1 MNYLVALA
9 VTALLAAGATA
20 CQSGQSA
27 PTADG
32 GVRIVYVRL
41 DSLVK
46 LYDYHKEMSTK
57 YEESAKKA
65 EAELVLGQQNLQ
77 AEYDVI
83 QRAAPSL
90 SKLELERAQMDFQRI
105 QNNYQM
111 LEQQKTGELQ
121 QIEMAINE
129 TVKEQV
135 DKAIEAM
142 KGEEQI
148 DLVFIYETNILYG
161 SEGLDYTLKLAEYLN
176 KLPKPEAKDADKVGG
191 AKK

>member
-1 MNYLVALA
+1 MNHLVALA
-9 VTALLAAGATA
+9 AAALLAAGASA

-27 PTADG
+27 PTAEG

-65 EAELVLGQQNLQ
+65 EAELVRGQQNLQ

-90 SKLELERAQMDFQRI
+90 SKVELERAQMDFQRI

-111 LEQQKTGELQ
+111 LEQQKSGELQ
-121 QIEMAINE
+121 QIELAINE

-148 DLVFIYETNILYG
+148 DLVLIYETNILYG
-161 SEGLDYTLKLAEYLN
+161 SDDLDYTVKLAEYLN
-176 KLPKPEAKDADKVGG
+176 KLPKPEAKDGDKVGG

>member
-1 MNYLVALA
+1 MKNLVALA
-9 VTALLAAGATA
+9 AAALLAAGATA

-65 EAELVLGQQNLQ
+65 EAELVRGQQNLQ

-90 SKLELERAQMDFQRI
+90 SKVELERAQMDFQRI

-111 LEQQKTGELQ
+111 LEQQKSGELQ

-161 SEGLDYTLKLAEYLN
+161 SEGLDYTVKLAEYLN
-176 KLPKPEAKDADKVGG
+176 KLPKPEASKEAPV
-191 AKK
+191 KK

>member
-1 MNYLVALA
+1 MKNLVALA
-9 VTALLAAGATA
+9 AAALLAAGASA

-65 EAELVLGQQNLQ
+65 EAELVRGQQNLQ

-90 SKLELERAQMDFQRI
+90 SKVELERAQMDFQRI

-111 LEQQKTGELQ
+111 LEQQKSGELQ
-121 QIEMAINE
+121 QIELAINE

-148 DLVFIYETNILYG
+148 DLVFIYETNVLYG
-161 SEGLDYTLKLAEYLN
+161 SDDLDYTVKLAEYLN
-176 KLPKPEAKDADKVGG
+176 KLPKPEAKDDDKVGG

>member
-1 MNYLVALA
+1 MNHLVALA
-9 VTALLAAGATA
+9 AAALLAAGASA

-65 EAELVLGQQNLQ
+65 EAELVRGQQNLQ

-90 SKLELERAQMDFQRI
+90 SKVELERAQMDFQRI

-111 LEQQKTGELQ
+111 LEQQKSGELQ
-121 QIEMAINE
+121 QIELAINE

-148 DLVFIYETNILYG
+148 DLVLIYETNILYG
-161 SEGLDYTLKLAEYLN
+161 SEGLDYTSKLAEYLN
-176 KLPKPEAKDADKVGG
+176 KLPKPEAKDGDKVGG

>member
-9 VTALLAAGATA
+9 ATALLAAGATA

-27 PTADG
+27 PTAEG

-65 EAELVLGQQNLQ
+65 EAELVRGQQNLQ

-90 SKLELERAQMDFQRI
+90 SKVELERAQMDFQRI

-111 LEQQKTGELQ
+111 LEQQKSGELQ

-148 DLVFIYETNILYG
+148 DLVLIYETNILYG
-161 SEGLDYTLKLAEYLN
+161 SEGLDYTVKLAEYLN
-176 KLPKPEAKDADKVGG
+176 KLPKPEASEEAPV
-191 AKK
+191 KK

>member
-1 MNYLVALA
+1 MNHLVALA
-9 VTALLAAGATA
+9 AAALLAAGASA

-65 EAELVLGQQNLQ
+65 EAELVRGQQNLQ
-77 AEYDVI
+77 AEYDVL

-90 SKLELERAQMDFQRI
+90 SKVELERAQMDFQRI

-111 LEQQKTGELQ
+111 LEQQKSGELQ
-121 QIEMAINE
+121 QIELAINE

-148 DLVFIYETNILYG
+148 DLVFIYETNVLYG
-161 SEGLDYTLKLAEYLN
+161 SDDLDYTVKLAEYLN
-176 KLPKPEAKDADKVGG
+176 KLPKPEAKDGDKVGG

>member
-9 VTALLAAGATA
+9 ATALLAAGATA

-148 DLVFIYETNILYG
+148 DMVFIYETNILYG

>member
-9 VTALLAAGATA
+9 ATALLAAGATA

>member
-9 VTALLAAGATA
+9 ATALLAAGATA

-176 KLPKPEAKDADKVGG
+176 KLPKPEAKDAYKVGG

>member
-1 MNYLVALA
+1 MNHLVALA
-9 VTALLAAGATA
+9 AAALLAAGASA

-27 PTADG
+27 PTAEG

-46 LYDYHKEMSTK
+46 LYEYHKEMSTK

-65 EAELVLGQQNLQ
+65 EAELVRGQQNLQ
-77 AEYDVI
+77 AEYDVL

-90 SKLELERAQMDFQRI
+90 SKVELERAQMDFQRI

-111 LEQQKTGELQ
+111 LEQQKSGELQ
-121 QIEMAINE
+121 QIELAINE

-148 DLVFIYETNILYG
+148 DLVFIYETNVLYG
-161 SEGLDYTLKLAEYLN
+161 SDDLDYTVKLAEYLN
-176 KLPKPEAKDADKVGG
+176 KLPKPEAKDGDKVGG

>member
-1 MNYLVALA
+1 MNHLVALA
-9 VTALLAAGATA
+9 AAALLAAGASA

-65 EAELVLGQQNLQ
+65 EAELVRGQQNLQ
-77 AEYDVI
+77 AEYDVL

-90 SKLELERAQMDFQRI
+90 SKVELERAQMDFQRI

-111 LEQQKTGELQ
+111 LEQQKSGELQ

-148 DLVFIYETNILYG
+148 DLVFIYETNVLYG
-161 SEGLDYTLKLAEYLN
+161 SDDLDYTVKLAEYLN
-176 KLPKPEAKDADKVGG
+176 KLPKPEAKDGDKVGG

>member
-9 VTALLAAGATA
+9 ATALLAAGATA

-65 EAELVLGQQNLQ
+65 EAELVRGQQNLQ

-90 SKLELERAQMDFQRI
+90 SKVELERAQMDFQRI

-111 LEQQKTGELQ
+111 LEQQKSGELQ
-121 QIEMAINE
+121 QIELAINE

-161 SEGLDYTLKLAEYLN
+161 SEGLDYTVKLAEYLN
-176 KLPKPEAKDADKVGG
+176 KLPKPEASQEAPSKNK
-191 AKK
+191 

>member
-1 MNYLVALA
+1 MNHLVALA
-9 VTALLAAGATA
+9 AAALLAAGASA

-27 PTADG
+27 PTDDG

-65 EAELVLGQQNLQ
+65 EAELVRGQQNLQ

-90 SKLELERAQMDFQRI
+90 SKVELERAQMDFQRI

-111 LEQQKTGELQ
+111 LEQQKSGELQ
-121 QIEMAINE
+121 QIELAINE

-148 DLVFIYETNILYG
+148 DLVLIYETNILYG
-161 SEGLDYTLKLAEYLN
+161 SEGLDYTSKLAEYLN
-176 KLPKPEAKDADKVGG
+176 KLPKPEANDADKVGG

>member
-1 MNYLVALA
+1 MNHLVALA
-9 VTALLAAGATA
+9 AAALLAAGASA

-27 PTADG
+27 PTAEG

-65 EAELVLGQQNLQ
+65 EAELVRGQQNLQ

-90 SKLELERAQMDFQRI
+90 SKVELERAQMDFQRI

-111 LEQQKTGELQ
+111 LEQQKSGELQ
-121 QIEMAINE
+121 QIELAINE

-148 DLVFIYETNILYG
+148 DLVFIYETNVLYG
-161 SEGLDYTLKLAEYLN
+161 SDDLDYTVKLAEYLN
-176 KLPKPEAKDADKVGG
+176 KLPKPEAKDGDKVGG

>member
-1 MNYLVALA
+1 MKNLVALA
-9 VTALLAAGATA
+9 AAALLAAGAIA
-20 CQSGQSA
+20 CQSGKSA
-27 PTADG
+27 PVSEG
-32 GVRIVYVRL
+32 GVR
-41 DSLVK
+41 
-46 LYDYHKEMSTK
+46 
-57 YEESAKKA
+57 
-65 EAELVLGQQNLQ
+65 QQNLQ

-90 SKLELERAQMDFQRI
+90 SKVELERAQMDFQRI

-111 LEQQKTGELQ
+111 LEQQKSGELQ

-148 DLVFIYETNILYG
+148 DLVLIYETNILYG
-161 SEGLDYTLKLAEYLN
+161 SEGLDYTIKLAEYLN
-176 KLPKPEAKDADKVGG
+176 KLPKPEAKDADKAGG

>member
-1 MNYLVALA
+1 MNHLVALA
-9 VTALLAAGATA
+9 AAALLAAGTSA

-27 PTADG
+27 PTAEG

-65 EAELVLGQQNLQ
+65 EAELVRGQQNLQ

-90 SKLELERAQMDFQRI
+90 SKVELERAQMDFQRI

-111 LEQQKTGELQ
+111 LEQQKSGELQ
-121 QIEMAINE
+121 QIELAINE

-148 DLVFIYETNILYG
+148 DLVLIYETNILYG
-161 SEGLDYTLKLAEYLN
+161 SEGLDYTSKLAEYLN

>member
-1 MNYLVALA
+1 MKNLVALA
-9 VTALLAAGATA
+9 AAALLAAGASA

-65 EAELVLGQQNLQ
+65 EAELVRGQQNLQ
-77 AEYDVI
+77 AEYDVL

-90 SKLELERAQMDFQRI
+90 SKVELERAQMDFQRI

-111 LEQQKTGELQ
+111 LEQQKSGELQ
-121 QIEMAINE
+121 QIELAINE

-148 DLVFIYETNILYG
+148 DLVFIYETNVLYG
-161 SEGLDYTLKLAEYLN
+161 SDDLDYTVKLAEYLN
-176 KLPKPEAKDADKVGG
+176 KLPKPEAKDGDKVGG